1 MGRGRWKEQVKC
13 KWWSATEGGRRWRI
27 LRCMPT
33 PCHDQSTRWM
43 IYFPAPILSP
53 GKKKKKI
60 YIPLNYWGFYFE
72 RRMWLWVCGCVG
84 GKEWPSDVAIMKLKM
99 SVLILILFLS
109 PLIAPLFSSPFC
121 GKCTEYTDIIK
132 KKKKERNLWETLAD
146 TFTKPLFLMCTTC
159 LWSCYFANFCKHLK
173 HSVFFELHDSF
184 CLYIWEFETTGKD
197 IIRWNCGSHWKRRW
211 TFGEKFCTRRSC
223 CQEENIWQFYKNKRW
238 LRRCFQIKHEF
249 ELNCT
254 TVVAFP

>member
-132 KKKKERNLWETLAD
+132 KKKREKLMRNSCRHIHQASFSDVYYVSVVMLLCKLLQTSETLCIFWIAW
-146 TFTKPLFLMCTTC
+146 FLLPIHLRIWNNRKRYHKVK
-159 LWSCYFANFCKHLK
+159 LWIAL
-173 HSVFFELHDSF
+173 
-184 CLYIWEFETTGKD
+184 
-197 IIRWNCGSHWKRRW
+197 
-211 TFGEKFCTRRSC
+211 EKTL
-223 CQEENIWQFYKNKRW
+223 NIWWKI
-238 LRRCFQIKHEF
+238 LH
-249 ELNCT
+249 
-254 TVVAFP
+254 